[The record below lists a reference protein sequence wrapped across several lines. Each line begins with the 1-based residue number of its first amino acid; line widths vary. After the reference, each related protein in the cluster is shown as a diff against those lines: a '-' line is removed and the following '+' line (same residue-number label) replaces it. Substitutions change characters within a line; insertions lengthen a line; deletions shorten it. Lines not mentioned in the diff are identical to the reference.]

1 MPKFDLKKAF
11 GQVTKLADDTIGKV
25 DVGGIA
31 KQVQNIDV
39 NAVLKSGGK
48 MVGDVANSIRHA
60 DPMAIKDDVI
70 HKVVEGGNAIGHYVT
85 DSIDTTKDANRAIK
99 MMKKT
104 NEDTQYLN
112 MSDALQLV
120 YYLMAVDNTID
131 DKEMAVFDSIYQDSG
146 ISKEKYEEIV
156 EACNQTIEAIREDED
171 YEELVIEKMV
181 ELAHHP
187 VSEDK
192 RMLKKQLLWN
202 LLTLAKSDE
211 AYSESEKH
219 ALRTLSRHLE
229 LDKAIISEME
239 MSYDTLVYL
248 HDHNESE
255 RYQYIQ
261 KSVMQLIQ
269 DKEA

>member
-1 MPKFDLKKAF
+1 
-11 GQVTKLADDTIGKV
+11 
-25 DVGGIA
+25 
-31 KQVQNIDV
+31 
-39 NAVLKSGGK
+39 
-48 MVGDVANSIRHA
+48 
-60 DPMAIKDDVI
+60 
-70 HKVVEGGNAIGHYVT
+70 
-85 DSIDTTKDANRAIK
+85 
-99 MMKKT
+99 
-104 NEDTQYLN
+104 
-112 MSDALQLV
+112 
-120 YYLMAVDNTID
+120 MAVDNTID

-146 ISKEKYEEIV
+146 IPKEKYEEIV

-229 LDKAIISEME
+229 LDKAIIGEME

-248 HDHNESE
+248 RDHNESE